1 MALILVVNDKAV
13 VCDLLRDV
21 LSQQGHEVLTATST
35 REGMQLFQQRS
46 PRITIVDLTMPE
58 KSGIVFL
65 KDIRAK
71 EPHANVIALTGAE
84 GKHLEEQA
92 RQFGVSEFV
101 MTGDRE
107 ELTRRLD
114 RVMQKPDTLTARSST
129 SSKTESVLV
138 VDDEPMIVRLLS
150 QFLTLRGYQV
160 RTAENGRAA
169 LDLVEQS
176 PPDLLVLDLY
186 MPVLNGV
193 ELLRELK
200 TRGYQGAVVVL
211 TGSHDQDLLQQTLEL
226 GSVDVLGKPVDL
238 ERLALVVEVALAL
251 SA

>member
-1 MALILVVNDKAV
+1 ME
-13 VCDLLRDV
+13 LL
-21 LSQQGHEVLTATST
+21 
-35 REGMQLFQQRS
+35 QQRN
-46 PRITIVDLTMPE
+46 PRMTIVDLAMPA
-58 KSGIVFL
+58 KHGIAFL
-65 KDIRAK
+65 QEVRATN
-71 EPHANVIALTGAE
+71 PYANVIALSSAE
-84 GKHLEEQA
+84 GKHLEDQA
-92 RQFGVSEFV
+92 RQLGVSEFV

-107 ELTRRLD
+107 ELTRRLS
-114 RVMQKPDTLTARSST
+114 RLMQKADAPTPRT
-129 SSKTESVLV
+129 SSSSKKESILV

-169 LDLVEQS
+169 LDLLEQS

-186 MPVLNGV
+186 MPVMTGV
-193 ELLRELK
+193 ELMRELK
-200 TRGYQGAVVVL
+200 THNYQGAVVVL
-211 TGSHDQDLLQQTLEL
+211 TGSHDQELLRQTLEL

>member
-1 MALILVVNDKAV
+1 MALILVVNDKTV

-21 LSQQGHEVLTATST
+21 LSQQGYEVLTATST
-35 REGMQLFQQRS
+35 RSAMELFQQRN
-46 PRITIVDLTMPE
+46 PRITIVDLAMPE
-58 KSGIVFL
+58 RSGIGL
-65 KDIRAK
+65 LQDIRAK
-71 EPHANVIALTGAE
+71 DPHANIIALSSTE
-84 GKHLEEQA
+84 GKHLEDQA
-92 RQFGVSEFV
+92 SQLGVSEFV

-107 ELTRRLD
+107 ELTRRLS
-114 RVMQKPDTLTARSST
+114 RLMQKPDALAPRSSS
-129 SSKTESVLV
+129 SSKTESILV

-186 MPVLNGV
+186 MPVMNGV

-200 TRGYQGAVVVL
+200 THGYQGAVVVL